1 MTEINQNSVQASDD
15 GLPCRKVKESDAV
28 YIAMETGE
36 RMLNCGGEVGRV
48 EDTIN
53 RICTAYG
60 AQNVDVTVIMS
71 LIVLSVDFG
80 GEAITVTR
88 RIVGGTSTNLARF
101 SLLNDLS
108 RRICKELPSREDF
121 EKNIADIDKKSE
133 LKSFKYLLG
142 SVFAAAGFAV
152 FFGGGLL
159 DAIFSGIIALPMMIL
174 LGMLGKARLN
184 AIVAKLIVCFAGGVV
199 ALLVGKLGLGCNVN
213 MIMIG
218 NIMNVIPG
226 VALTISLRDLISGD
240 IMTGV
245 FRLSAVIVDA
255 VTIACGYALAI
266 LLFGGV
272 V

>member
-1 MTEINQNSVQASDD
+1 MGASAPVSSCKI
-15 GLPCRKVKESDAV
+15 GESDAV

-36 RMLNCGGEVGRV
+36 QMLNCGGEVGRV

-60 AQNVDVTVIMS
+60 ARNVDVTVIMS

-88 RIVGGTSTNLARF
+88 RIVEGTSTNLARF

-108 RRICKELPSREDF
+108 RRICRTLPSREEF
-121 EKNIADIDKKSE
+121 DKKVAE
-133 LKSFKYLLG
+133 LDRKTEIKSLKYLLG
-142 SVFAAAGFAV
+142 SVFAAVGFAV
-152 FFGGGLL
+152 FFGGNLI
-159 DAIFSGIIALPMMIL
+159 DALFSGLIALPMMIL
-174 LGMLGKARLN
+174 LRLLSKAKLN
-184 AIVAKLIVCFAGGVV
+184 AIVSKLTVSFVGGLL
-199 ALLVGKLGLGCNVN
+199 ALLVGRVGLGCNVN

-226 VALTISLRDLISGD
+226 VSLTISLRDLIGGD
-240 IMTGV
+240 IMSGV

-255 VTIACGYALAI
+255 VAIACGYALAI